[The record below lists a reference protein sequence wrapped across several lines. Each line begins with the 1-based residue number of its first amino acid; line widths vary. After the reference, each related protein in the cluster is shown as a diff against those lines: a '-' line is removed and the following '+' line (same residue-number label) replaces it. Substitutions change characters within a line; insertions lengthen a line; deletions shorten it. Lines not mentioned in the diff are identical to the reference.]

1 VKPVSATFALIA
13 LAAATA
19 GFAQTA
25 PQTQPRPDPATRP
38 SEPSTGKAD
47 AQALMKDC
55 MTRAQAANPSATQK
69 DVKEYC
75 IKQVTQQ
82 SNSQPSPHE

>member
-13 LAAATA
+13 LAAAMA

-25 PQTQPRPDPATRP
+25 PPTQPQPDPATQP
-38 SEPSTGKAD
+38 SEPSAGKAD

-55 MTRAQAANPSATQK
+55 LTQVQAANPSAAQK

-75 IKQVTQQ
+75 IKQVAQQ
-82 SNSQPSPHE
+82 SSGQPSPHE